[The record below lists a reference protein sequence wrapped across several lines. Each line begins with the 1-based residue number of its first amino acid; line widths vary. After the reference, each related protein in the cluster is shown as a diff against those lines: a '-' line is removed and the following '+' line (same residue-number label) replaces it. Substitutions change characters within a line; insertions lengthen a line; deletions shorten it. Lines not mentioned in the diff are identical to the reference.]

1 MGEDVGTCRF
11 LQSNRDRREIYAI
24 VDRGGSPAAYGPLTY
39 EQVDCRLL
47 GAESR
52 LGRGD
57 AALAASLLGRGSE
70 LHDLDD
76 FYRFYGYPPDVVDWV
91 ESTPLRGPEVGST
104 SWFQG
109 GGRELDDVVRRLGL
123 DRATLYR
130 ATHAEVADPGN
141 LDAAGDPVFY
151 PAFWDNW
158 AIGDLSGRR
167 SINPRS
173 YRFKAWLS
181 FHT

>member
-1 MGEDVGTCRF
+1 MGQDAGTCRF

-24 VDRGGSPAAYGPLTY
+24 VERDGSSTAYGPLTY
-39 EQVDCRLL
+39 EQVDR
-47 GAESR
+47 E
-52 LGRGD
+52 
-57 AALAASLLGRGSE
+57 
-70 LHDLDD
+70 
-76 FYRFYGYPPDVVDWV
+76 VVH
-91 ESTPLRGPEVGST
+91 
-104 SWFQG
+104 
-109 GGRELDDVVRRLGL
+109 RLGL

-130 ATHAEVADPGN
+130 ATHPEVADPGN

-167 SINPRS
+167 SVNPGS

-181 FHT
+181 YHK